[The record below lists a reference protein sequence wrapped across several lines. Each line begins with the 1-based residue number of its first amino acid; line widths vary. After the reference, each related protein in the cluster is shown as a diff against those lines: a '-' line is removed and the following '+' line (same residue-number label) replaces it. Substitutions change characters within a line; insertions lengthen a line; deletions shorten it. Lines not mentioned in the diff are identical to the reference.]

1 MPVFFIE
8 RKNMKKIF
16 RLLILNLFIIIP
28 VFSKGTI
35 DEAKAR
41 EQILNEANKYF
52 GYKYP
57 PSLERAAPA
66 GTIDCSHFFYQS
78 LKGAGLNGAD
88 GKGYITTAG
97 LRNLKNTKNIP
108 ATQLKPG
115 DAILMHPRPGGK
127 YGHVMIV
134 RKVLPNG
141 QVEIIDSSS
150 GNGVKVRTINYP
162 PNRYAGAV
170 SVTDMIT
177 ANGYTPVNSDGT
189 VVTPP
194 AGSSA
199 GSPGSAGDDS
209 QKIVKSDYLIDLN
222 AVLKLYVSS
231 FDKGAEAIGTD
242 LIIALTFVFAL
253 TFLWEVIK
261 NRVINPEVIIGDFF
275 FELFKFVFFLV
286 VIKNFPAINRT
297 AMNLCFKVAEAFG
310 STLTSYYVLN
320 ELVGYYAQNVG
331 VLIGEFSRQAF
342 GFAIITNLPVF
353 VIIFCLIIY
362 TTLIFTYI
370 IFQVVRAVMT
380 YIIGTNFSLVLLPF
394 YFSRYSG
401 EYIPNPFSIFF
412 KCVAQLFFTVLIIAI
427 SLGVLSDLSQFL
439 ENAIKSSGIQLW
451 VFKIPTGALTP
462 ALDIMSLCTY
472 AVAFTMVAL
481 IMKKT
486 LRTITT
492 SI

>member
-1 MPVFFIE
+1 
-8 RKNMKKIF
+8 MKKIIFCLFFIFSIIGFSEKTCNDTDF
-16 RLLILNLFIIIP
+16 RQTMINY
-28 VFSKGTI
+28 
-35 DEAKAR
+35 
-41 EQILNEANKYF
+41 ANAQVGKPYSMTGPRVGPTSF
-52 GYKYP
+52 
-57 PSLERAAPA
+57 
-66 GTIDCSHFFYQS
+66 DCSGLMS
-78 LKGAGLNGAD
+78 ASIKAGGLTSISGRNEDFG
-88 GKGYITTAG
+88 TTASG
-97 LRNLKNTKNIP
+97 LVSGSKTLIPRNDFSN
-108 ATQLKPG
+108 LKPG
-115 DAILMHPRPGGK
+115 DMVHFSPYSSGTTGHVGIVVANLGNGKVEIVDARGKK
-127 YGHVMIV
+127 YGVQRRVKNLSSDSHYLGATSATQIL
-134 RKVLPNG
+134 KNNDCTNIIDKNG
-141 QVEIIDSSS
+141 QIVAPPS
-150 GNGVKVRTINYP
+150 GT
-162 PNRYAGAV
+162 
-170 SVTDMIT
+170 
-177 ANGYTPVNSDGT
+177 
-189 VVTPP
+189 
-194 AGSSA
+194 SA
-199 GSPGSAGDDS
+199 GSPGSTGDDS

-231 FDKGAEAIGTD
+231 FDKGAEAVGTD

-253 TFLWEVIK
+253 TFIWEVIK
-261 NRVINPEVIIGDFF
+261 NRVTNPEVIIGDFF

-320 ELVGYYAQNVG
+320 EIVGYYAQNVG

-342 GFAIITNLPVF
+342 GFAVITNLPVF